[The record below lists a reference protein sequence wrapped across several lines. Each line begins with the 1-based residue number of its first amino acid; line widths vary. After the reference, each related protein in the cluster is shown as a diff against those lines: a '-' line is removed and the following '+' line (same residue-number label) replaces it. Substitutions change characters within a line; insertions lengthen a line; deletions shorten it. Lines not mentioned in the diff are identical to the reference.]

1 MTYPPWLGE
10 LSSIFTSLRIWK
22 YQLQK
27 KVGNMSTLSWGLQC
41 KQKIK
46 GTFSLLNIFSSL
58 HSSNTDCPPSM
69 NVFTVL
75 HVWTIQQLSVF
86 LETDVFMSLPGS
98 GHDDFFGFGYEL
110 KRDKKNKK
118 WDVMA
123 IKQRGGAALTGVT
136 ACVLFTRHCSYAK
149 IGIGFRIS
157 CLKNMQH
164 KFQANMCCLFSC
176 ISPWE
181 IMYMKSRLQCHSW
194 RLYIP
199 NTTLIGKF

>member
-1 MTYPPWLGE
+1 MAFYFKQKG
-10 LSSIFTSLRIWK
+10 K
-22 YQLQK
+22 YDL
-27 KVGNMSTLSWGLQC
+27 STLTGRTFINIYIIENMKVSVTKKSRQHVYIILGAPVQT
-41 KQKIK
+41 KIK

-58 HSSNTDCPPSM
+58 HSSNTECPPSM

-86 LETDVFMSLPGS
+86 LETDVFISLPRS

-136 ACVLFTRHCSYAK
+136 AMCTVHTALFICQNWDWIQDKLLKKYA
-149 IGIGFRIS
+149 
-157 CLKNMQH
+157 
-164 KFQANMCCLFSC
+164 
-176 ISPWE
+176 
-181 IMYMKSRLQCHSW
+181 
-194 RLYIP
+194 
-199 NTTLIGKF
+199 T